1 MNQDVS
7 EDSPACRQ
15 TGPAARRRTPC
26 IALRRFSSPYGQSM
40 LEMAIFLPVLL
51 LLIAG
56 MVEVGMYAND
66 YLTLLDA
73 AREAARFGSNLDPE
87 FTVQYP
93 FDAREGAAAPFPD
106 VRPTELIT
114 PSVGM
119 TPEDLDNL
127 CKDGDTTNFYYE
139 VACLAF
145 QNIPLGQLRPGQ
157 GDDVVVTVVG
167 FVEQTIAYRWPL
179 ADHANPADWPYHF
192 QGADDGD
199 TNPTCTITNTENC
212 RCWSLYGVRGSQFDN
227 AQIQSLLR
235 TDAPASSL
243 MIVEVFYGHPHFIGF
258 FTIGDFIPDPIQTR
272 PYAIFPVPAAEPTP
286 TPRP

>member
-7 EDSPACRQ
+7 EDKPAVQ
-15 TGPAARRRTPC
+15 RRTPGVV
-26 IALRRFSSPYGQSM
+26 LRRFFSSYGQSL
-40 LEMAIFLPVLL
+40 LEMAILLPVLI

-56 MVEVGMYAND
+56 MIEVGMYAND

-73 AREAARFGSNLDPE
+73 VREAARFGSNLDPA
-87 FTVQYP
+87 FTVRHP
-93 FDAREGAAAPFPD
+93 FDARETAPAPFPD

-119 TPEDLDNL
+119 TPEELDDL
-127 CKDGDTTNFYYE
+127 CKYGETTNFYYE
-139 VACLAF
+139 VACLTF
-145 QNIPLGQLRPGQ
+145 QNIPLGQLQPWR
-157 GDDVVVTVVG
+157 GDDVVITVVG

-179 ADHANPADWPYHF
+179 QSHRNDDGAPPQGDWPYHF
-192 QGADDGD
+192 RGVDDGD
-199 TNPTCTITNTENC
+199 TNPGCTANQRENC

-227 AQIQSLLR
+227 AQIQPLLR
-235 TDAPASSL
+235 SDAPASSL
-243 MIVEVFYGHPHFIGF
+243 VIVEVFYGHPHFTGF
-258 FTIGDFIPDPIQTR
+258 FTLGDFIPDPIQTR